1 MKAKGSSIKRRIVIV
16 VSALVS
22 TLLVSGSVP
31 AFAYR
36 LEHDGSSG
44 PVAPVSSGATSGG
57 NSWIIALIVVAGVA
71 ALTAALI
78 GTVRLYRSRARTVA
92 AGV

>member
-1 MKAKGSSIKRRIVIV
+1 MKANGSSIKRRIGIIV
-16 VSALVS
+16 TALVS
-22 TLLVSGSVP
+22 TLLVSGTIQ
-31 AFAYR
+31 AFAYP
-36 LEHDGSSG
+36 LDHDGSSG
-44 PVAPVSSGATSGG
+44 PVAPVSAGATGGG